1 MLVACLISFFFFF
14 FFFFVILPVTNKIVR
29 IFLPLKK
36 QALKCLNILL
46 NERQFKYSAARKR
59 LDRDRFR
66 SAAAEW
72 EPVGNEKPPI
82 VSSFI
87 PKQTQRCSFLFFV
100 FFQQP
105 PAVNLLHHNYTLV
118 CTKVNHV
125 YDQIGVS
132 PFERAANGDDCVSS
146 AQVQQRPVHQRSG
159 RGGGG
164 RRNEGV
170 TAFTSLHCLLFSP
183 CENFFVL
190 FLFAFF
196 KFFFFFYCI
205 GDQS

>member
-1 MLVACLISFFFFF
+1 MRD
-14 FFFFVILPVTNKIVR
+14 N
-29 IFLPLKK
+29 
-36 QALKCLNILL
+36 LNIQLPGNVQTETGLDPQQQSENLL
-46 NERQFKYSAARKR
+46 EMKNPDCDQ
-59 LDRDRFR
+59 
-66 SAAAEW
+66 
-72 EPVGNEKPPI
+72 
-82 VSSFI
+82 SSFI

-170 TAFTSLHCLLFSP
+170 TTFTSLHCLLFSP

-196 KFFFFFYCI
+196 KFFFFLLYRRPILNCDI
-205 GDQS
+205 VIQTQ